1 MTIFK
6 KTNGPGSSLPSSQTS
21 RTQGTPG
28 TSQPGT
34 SVPSSQTQAPTPS
47 SSTPPKKDA
56 FDKKDGVTERTP
68 LLGSPST
75 NPKDAQRAHEQLQ
88 SAPRKPIYTP
98 AKETSQHRE
107 NKFFKDGSE
116 NENIHTVIYKS
127 ATPADSIGWSQREF
141 FEKLGDNRH
150 AVDSPQRNAEQEYL
164 LANMPKGAL
173 HEAAQIANTSGV
185 GIAVRGTGLLAHMGI
200 ESGSPTKA
208 QEFKNKTSKET
219 DLWLCDAMTFGEV
232 GAVVHYDPRTTGTAQ
247 DASLPP
253 IPGREPKQAWQQF
266 VDTAWNAKRAHIEQ
280 NRIPQL
286 ASLTQPGK
294 FSEVGKLTAPTG
306 EKQWAEL
313 KGQFETR
320 LAEFRDEDSHY
331 REGGPYAKHVS
342 LQGPFIHLK
351 ERPGEHM
358 YGDHD
363 LFAFTTGSFGNLT
376 RDNTDQLKGVQRALQ
391 EADTFQAQHGG
402 IWNWQPQE
410 ASHEAIKAKIMG
422 AHSPPSGDPLIYIQ
436 PGNVV
441 SAAFYIPADP
451 STNSPEKL
459 VSAWDVPN
467 ATKWLEPTPSGAE
480 LLKKKDGVS

>member
-6 KTNGPGSSLPSSQTS
+6 KTNGSSPSQPTSQTS

-34 SVPSSQTQAPTPS
+34 SAPSSQTQVPTPS
-47 SSTPPKKDA
+47 SSTPSQKDA
-56 FDKKDGVTERTP
+56 FGKKTGVTESTP
-68 LLGSPST
+68 LLGAPST
-75 NPKDAQRAHEQLQ
+75 NPKDTQRAHEQLQ
-88 SAPRKPIYTP
+88 SNPRKPIYAP

-107 NKFFKDGSE
+107 NKFYKDGSE

-141 FEKLGDNRH
+141 FEKLGDHRH
-150 AVDSPQRNAEQEYL
+150 PVGSPERNAEQEYL

-173 HEAAQIANTSGV
+173 HEAAQIANKTGV

-219 DLWLCDAMTFGEV
+219 DLWLCDAMTFGDV
-232 GAVVHYDPRTTGTAQ
+232 GAVVHYDPRTTGTAK

-253 IPGREPKQAWQQF
+253 IPGREPKQEWQQF
-266 VDTAWNAKRAHIEQ
+266 VDTAWSAKRAHIEQ

-286 ASLTQPGK
+286 EGLTSKGK
-294 FSEVGKLTAPTG
+294 VSAPSD
-306 EKQWAEL
+306 EKQWAQL
-313 KGQFETR
+313 KGQFESR

-363 LFAFTTGSFGNLT
+363 LFAFTTGGFGKLT
-376 RDNTDQLKGVQRALQ
+376 LDNTPQLRDVQKALQ

-410 ASHEAIKAKIMG
+410 KSHEAIKAKIMG
-422 AHSPPSGDPLIYIQ
+422 AHSPPSGEPLVYIQ
-436 PGNVV
+436 PGGAV

-451 STNSPEKL
+451 STQTEEKL
-459 VSAWDVPN
+459 VSAWDAPN
-467 ATKWLEPTPSGAE
+467 ATKWLESTHSGAE
-480 LLKKKDGVS
+480 LLKKQSTTS